1 VIEML
6 ADWKAATEHHDDGEL
21 AKSREIQQERFGLC
35 DQLVA
40 ILSNTAKH
48 FGWLNVPS

>member
-1 VIEML
+1 MVIL
-6 ADWKAATEHHDDGEL
+6 PRVL
-21 AKSREIQQERFGLC
+21 EIQQERFGLC